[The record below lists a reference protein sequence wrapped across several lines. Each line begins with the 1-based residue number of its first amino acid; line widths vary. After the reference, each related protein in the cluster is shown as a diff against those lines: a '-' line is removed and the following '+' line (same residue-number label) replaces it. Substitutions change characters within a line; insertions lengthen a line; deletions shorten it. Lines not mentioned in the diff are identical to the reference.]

1 MVRQNAARK
10 PSLRPFEAAYSN
22 VKLRIVSERSKTSCD
37 KVLVAQLKEEK
48 RQLKDIVSHLD
59 RRVSITAQYVFNMTD
74 AVLEL
79 LRGFLKEELQ
89 TMLRGGRNDKNR
101 AYVERQNE
109 LNVVLAEQKRRAEQV
124 SVKSAIESVA
134 DAA

>member
-1 MVRQNAARK
+1 MARKNPALK
-10 PSLRPFEAAYSN
+10 PSLRLFEDAYYR
-22 VKLRIVSERSKTSCD
+22 VILRIVSERSKTSRD
-37 KVLVAQLKEEK
+37 KVLVAQLKKEK

-79 LRGFLKEELQ
+79 LRVFLKEELQ

-101 AYVERQNE
+101 EYVERQNE
-109 LNVVLAEQKRRAEQV
+109 LNVVLAEQKRRDEQAATKL
-124 SVKSAIESVA
+124 SVEPLA